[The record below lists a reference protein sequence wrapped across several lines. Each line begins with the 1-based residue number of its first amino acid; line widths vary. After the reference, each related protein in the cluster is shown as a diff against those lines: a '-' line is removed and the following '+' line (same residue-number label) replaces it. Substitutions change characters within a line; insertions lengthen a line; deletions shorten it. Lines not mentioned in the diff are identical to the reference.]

1 MDSDIPNN
9 KDESDKNE
17 DTILNKSNSSNSIDK
32 QDDETKEYETNEE
45 EKPKKKKNKGA
56 KLNEDIQQYM
66 NIHHFEMLMEKL
78 QEHRNEDGS
87 TGFTMD
93 KFLEVFG
100 EILNGAL
107 TTEQMTML
115 FMKID
120 ANTDGNMSWDEFS
133 SYMMSGALEKDDS
146 SNLTIFDEKNK
157 KTYPGLHKDI
167 IVGIFYTI
175 KERKYLSISRDGVAN
190 IWGLNFNLQRSI
202 NILELSSLTYDI
214 THFWI
219 TDAIFMQEYNRLVV
233 SSDNRFVT
241 IFDILAIKP
250 RLLIS
255 FGPFDNN
262 PLCISFNANFNE
274 DYDLLLV
281 GDDQGYMNF
290 IYINKK
296 ILSSSN
302 AYGVWSTNTK
312 TNKKNDSNQVHIYKK
327 RVHNSWIHN
336 IQYYSELNSFV
347 TCSSDSNKSLVITDI
362 ERKPIRSIHIP
373 KGIRCFT
380 LVRRPCFLV
389 TGGGDKI
396 IRLWNPYILSKPA
409 ASLIGHLS
417 GIVNLL
423 VNEREGHII
432 SLSDDGMY
440 KIWNIS
446 TFACLQTFQQCV
458 TYKEDCCFPCLYY
471 DSTNKQMIN
480 GYNNFYIY
488 PLYLYQKKAIV
499 RTYNTQVVAAM
510 FNENFYQV
518 VTGSQNG
525 TISTWAY
532 YSGDKVFQYN
542 KAHGDLEVTAFSFDN
557 SGRRLITGSRDGIIK
572 MWNFNNGQLLR
583 KLYKD
588 NNLEVTAVDFI
599 EMGSN
604 KYVICTGW
612 DRKITVY
619 IDDPDHFE
627 SWPTRVLYSEKG
639 HQDDITAIA
648 FYEPNILATSSVD
661 GVIVIW
667 NLESGFMK
675 LSLVDPL
682 IELRPI
688 DEKSIE
694 KIKFFHPSNGKP
706 YSKGKV
712 PLLSCHS
719 DGHIRCWDIQEGTLI
734 YELEC
739 KPLQQEGICDMFLNH
754 DLTLLIV
761 GTSDGNI
768 MIYNV
773 YPTLDNLKDINDN
786 TFKLKKIFRAHIA
799 AITSV
804 SSIDSQNIILTS
816 SKDCSVRLWTLDG
829 DFIGT
834 FGQDDTWDI
843 EDPDTY
849 SKLPNDVYQQYL
861 IDCMKK
867 ENEKNTDY
875 INRMKLKE
883 KADKNWSLIKEH
895 LNKLRRAVE
904 KKNNESSQFNKP
916 SNDTINKALDALKK
930 AIEINKLKS
939 NERTDLFHK
948 ESPIEFFTY
957 SGLKKQ
963 SRIVPTMEK
972 VRADLVFHHLNYHEL
987 DEIKDID
994 SNINSQSNLFQII
1007 NKVKSK
1013 PEHKTVSQQSR
1024 NDRKSKGNILLQ
1036 SQV

>member
-1 MDSDIPNN
+1 
-9 KDESDKNE
+9 
-17 DTILNKSNSSNSIDK
+17 
-32 QDDETKEYETNEE
+32 
-45 EKPKKKKNKGA
+45 
-56 KLNEDIQQYM
+56 M
-66 NIHHFEMLMEKL
+66 NIRHFEMLMEKL

-87 TGFTMD
+87 TGFTME

-107 TTEQMTML
+107 STEQMTML

-146 SNLTIFDEKNK
+146 SSLTIFDEKNK
-157 KTYPGLHKDI
+157 KTYMSLHKDI
-167 IVGIFYTI
+167 VIKVFYTI
-175 KERKYLSISRDGVAN
+175 KERKYLSISRDGTAN

-202 NILELSSLTYDI
+202 NILDLSSLTYDT
-214 THFWI
+214 THFWV
-219 TDAIFMQEYNRLVV
+219 TDATFMQEYNRLVV
-233 SSDNRFVT
+233 CSDNRFVT

-255 FGPFDNN
+255 FGPLDNN
-262 PLCISFNANFNE
+262 PLCVSFNANFTE
-274 DYDLLLV
+274 DDDLLLV

-296 ILSSSN
+296 ILTSSN
-302 AYGVWSTNTK
+302 AYGVWNTNSK
-312 TNKKNDSNQVHIYKK
+312 GNKKNDSNQISFYKK
-327 RVHNSWIHN
+327 RIHNSWIHD
-336 IQYYSELNSFV
+336 IQYYSELNSFI

-373 KGIRCFT
+373 KGVRCFT

-409 ASLIGHLS
+409 ASLVGHLS

-423 VNEREGHII
+423 VNEREGNII

-446 TFACLQTFQQCV
+446 TFACLQTFQQYV

-471 DSTNKQMIN
+471 DSTNKQLIN
-480 GYNNFYIY
+480 GYNNFTIY

-532 YSGDKVFQYN
+532 YSGEKVFQYN
-542 KAHGDLEVTAFSFDN
+542 KAHGDLEVTAMAFDN
-557 SGRRLITGSRDGIIK
+557 SGRRLITGSRDGVIK

-588 NNLEVTAVDFI
+588 NSLEVTAVDFI

-612 DRKITVY
+612 DRKISVY

-627 SWPTRVLYSEKG
+627 SWPTRVLYSKRG
-639 HQDDITAIA
+639 HQEDITSIA
-648 FYEPNILATSSVD
+648 FYEPNILATASID
-661 GVIVIW
+661 GMIVIW

-682 IELRPI
+682 IDLRPI

-754 DLTLLIV
+754 DLTLLFI
-761 GTSDGNI
+761 
-768 MIYNV
+768 
-773 YPTLDNLKDINDN
+773 DNLKDISDD
-786 TFKLKKIFRAHIA
+786 TFKLKKIFRAHIS

-804 SSIDSQNIILTS
+804 SSIDTQNVVLTS
-816 SKDCSVRLWTLDG
+816 SKDFSVRLWTLDG

-834 FGQDDTWDI
+834 FGQDDPWDI
-843 EDPDTY
+843 EDPYTY

-861 IDCMKK
+861 IDSMKK
-867 ENEKNTDY
+867 ENEKNSDY
-875 INRMKLKE
+875 INRMKIKE
-883 KADKNWSLIKEH
+883 KADKNWSLIKVH
-895 LNKLRRAVE
+895 LKKLKNTVE
-904 KKNNESSQFNKP
+904 KTEETFSDEKKS
-916 SNDTINKALDALKK
+916 SNDTINKALDALQH
-930 AIEINKLKS
+930 AIEINTLKS
-939 NERTDLFHK
+939 NQRKDIFVK
-948 ESPIEFFTY
+948 ENPIQFFSY
-957 SGLKKQ
+957 KGLMKK
-963 SRIVPTMEK
+963 SKVAPVMHK
-972 VRADLVFHHLNYHEL
+972 VRADLVFHQLNCHEL
-987 DEIKDID
+987 ENVKELENEI
-994 SNINSQSNLFQII
+994 SQHAPSSLLPVL
-1007 NKVKSK
+1007 NKMKSK
-1013 PEHKTVSQQSR
+1013 TDHKTFSQQNK
-1024 NDRKSKGNILLQ
+1024 NDRKSKPNIVVP

>member
-1 MDSDIPNN
+1 
-9 KDESDKNE
+9 
-17 DTILNKSNSSNSIDK
+17 
-32 QDDETKEYETNEE
+32 
-45 EKPKKKKNKGA
+45 
-56 KLNEDIQQYM
+56 IQQYM

-93 KFLEVFG
+93 KVYFFLEVFG

-107 TTEQMTML
+107 STEQMTML

-146 SNLTIFDEKNK
+146 SNMMIFDEKNK
-157 KTYPGLHKDI
+157 KTYLSLHKS
-167 IVGIFYTI
+167 IVVKVFYTI

-202 NILELSSLTYDI
+202 NILELSSLTYDT

-219 TDAIFMQEYNRLVV
+219 TDAAYMQEYNRLVV

-262 PLCISFNANFNE
+262 PLCVSFTANFNE

-302 AYGVWSTNTK
+302 AFGVWSINSK
-312 TNKKNDSNQVHIYKK
+312 LNKKSEIGQIQIFKK
-327 RVHNSWIHN
+327 RVHNSWIHD

-409 ASLIGHLS
+409 ASLQGHTS
-417 GIVNLL
+417 GIVNLI

-432 SLSDDGMY
+432 SLSDDGTY
-440 KIWNIS
+440 KVWNIS

-458 TYKEDCCFPCLYY
+458 TYKEDCCFPCLFY
-471 DSTNKQMIN
+471 DSTNKQLVN
-480 GYNNFYIY
+480 GYNNFYVY
-488 PLYLYQKKAIV
+488 PLYLFQKKAIV

-532 YSGDKVFQYN
+532 YSGEKVFQYN

-557 SGRRLITGSRDGIIK
+557 SGRRLITGGRDGVIK

-583 KLYKD
+583 ILYKD
-588 NNLEVTAVDFI
+588 NSLEVTAVDFI

-627 SWPTRVLYSEKG
+627 SWPTRVLYSERG
-639 HQDDITAIA
+639 HQEDITSIA

-661 GVIVIW
+661 GIIVIW

-694 KIKFFHPSNGKP
+694 K
-706 YSKGKV
+706 
-712 PLLSCHS
+712 
-719 DGHIRCWDIQEGTLI
+719 
-734 YELEC
+734 LEC

-754 DLTLLIV
+754 DLTLLFI

-768 MIYNV
+768 MIYDV
-773 YPTLDNLKDINDN
+773 FPTLDNLKDINEN
-786 TFKLKKIFRAHIA
+786 TFKLRKIFRAHIA

-834 FGQDDTWDI
+834 FGQDDPWDI
-843 EDPDTY
+843 EDPETY
-849 SKLPNDVYQQYL
+849 SKLPDDVYQQYL

-875 INRMKLKE
+875 INRIKLKE
-883 KADKNWSLIKEH
+883 KADKNWSCT
-895 LNKLRRAVE
+895 N
-904 KKNNESSQFNKP
+904 
-916 SNDTINKALDALKK
+916 
-930 AIEINKLKS
+930 
-939 NERTDLFHK
+939 
-948 ESPIEFFTY
+948 
-957 SGLKKQ
+957 
-963 SRIVPTMEK
+963 
-972 VRADLVFHHLNYHEL
+972 
-987 DEIKDID
+987 
-994 SNINSQSNLFQII
+994 
-1007 NKVKSK
+1007 
-1013 PEHKTVSQQSR
+1013 
-1024 NDRKSKGNILLQ
+1024 
-1036 SQV
+1036 

>member
-1 MDSDIPNN
+1 
-9 KDESDKNE
+9 
-17 DTILNKSNSSNSIDK
+17 
-32 QDDETKEYETNEE
+32 
-45 EKPKKKKNKGA
+45 
-56 KLNEDIQQYM
+56 
-66 NIHHFEMLMEKL
+66 
-78 QEHRNEDGS
+78 
-87 TGFTMD
+87 
-93 KFLEVFG
+93 
-100 EILNGAL
+100 
-107 TTEQMTML
+107 
-115 FMKID
+115 
-120 ANTDGNMSWDEFS
+120 MS
-133 SYMMSGALEKDDS
+133 
-146 SNLTIFDEKNK
+146 
-157 KTYPGLHKDI
+157 LHKDI
-167 IVGIFYTI
+167 VIKVFYTI
-175 KERKYLSISRDGVAN
+175 KERKYLSISRDGTAN

-202 NILELSSLTYDI
+202 NILDLSSLTYDT
-214 THFWI
+214 THFWV
-219 TDAIFMQEYNRLVV
+219 TDATFMQEYNRLVV
-233 SSDNRFVT
+233 CSDNRFVT

-255 FGPFDNN
+255 FGPLDNN
-262 PLCISFNANFNE
+262 PLCVSFNANFTE
-274 DYDLLLV
+274 DDDLLLV

-296 ILSSSN
+296 ILTSSN
-302 AYGVWSTNTK
+302 AYGVWNTNSK
-312 TNKKNDSNQVHIYKK
+312 GNKKNDSNQISFYKK
-327 RVHNSWIHN
+327 RIHNSWIHD
-336 IQYYSELNSFV
+336 IQYYSELNSFI

-373 KGIRCFT
+373 KGVRCFT

-409 ASLIGHLS
+409 ASLVGHLS

-423 VNEREGHII
+423 VNEREGNII

-446 TFACLQTFQQCV
+446 TFACLQTFQQYV

-471 DSTNKQMIN
+471 DSTNKQLIN
-480 GYNNFYIY
+480 GYNNFTIY

-532 YSGDKVFQYN
+532 YSGEKVFQYN
-542 KAHGDLEVTAFSFDN
+542 KAHGDLEVTAMAFDN
-557 SGRRLITGSRDGIIK
+557 SGRRLITGSRDGVIK

-588 NNLEVTAVDFI
+588 NSLEVTAVDFI

-612 DRKITVY
+612 DRKISVY

-627 SWPTRVLYSEKG
+627 SWPTRVLYSKRG
-639 HQDDITAIA
+639 HQEDITSIA
-648 FYEPNILATSSVD
+648 FYEPNILATASID
-661 GVIVIW
+661 GMIVIW

-682 IELRPI
+682 IDLRPI

-754 DLTLLIV
+754 DLTLLFI

-768 MIYNV
+768 MIYDIF
-773 YPTLDNLKDINDN
+773 PTLDNLKDISDD
-786 TFKLKKIFRAHIA
+786 TFKLKKIFRAHIS

-804 SSIDSQNIILTS
+804 SSIDTQNVVLTS
-816 SKDCSVRLWTLDG
+816 SKDFSVRLWTLDG

-834 FGQDDTWDI
+834 FGQDDPWDI
-843 EDPDTY
+843 EDPYTY

-861 IDCMKK
+861 IDSMKK
-867 ENEKNTDY
+867 ENEKNSDY
-875 INRMKLKE
+875 INRMKIKE
-883 KADKNWSLIKEH
+883 KADKNWSLIKVH
-895 LNKLRRAVE
+895 LKKLKNTVE
-904 KKNNESSQFNKP
+904 KTEETFSDEKKS
-916 SNDTINKALDALKK
+916 SNDTINKALDALQH
-930 AIEINKLKS
+930 AIEINTLKS
-939 NERTDLFHK
+939 NQRKDIFVK
-948 ESPIEFFTY
+948 ENPIQFFSY
-957 SGLKKQ
+957 KGLMKK
-963 SRIVPTMEK
+963 SKVAPVMHK
-972 VRADLVFHHLNYHEL
+972 VRADLVFHQLNCHEL
-987 DEIKDID
+987 ENVKELENEI
-994 SNINSQSNLFQII
+994 SQHAPSSLLPVL
-1007 NKVKSK
+1007 NKMKSK
-1013 PEHKTVSQQSR
+1013 TDHKTFSQQNK
-1024 NDRKSKGNILLQ
+1024 NDRKSKPNIVVP